1 MGSRETTD
9 TTTKENEM
17 KVAELIAELSK
28 LPPDTLVYAWKNDR
42 YEVLEIDDSYLA
54 EDGFIDIN
62 LGE

>member
-1 MGSRETTD
+1 MGDRETTD

-28 LPPDTLVYAWKNDR
+28 LPPDTLVYGWKNDR

>member
-1 MGSRETTD
+1 
-9 TTTKENEM
+9 M

-28 LPPDTLVYAWKNDR
+28 LPPDTLVYGWKDDR

-62 LGE
+62 LGETK